1 MAEATDERTDLIRSR
16 VVSEE
21 EESGVE
27 DSPGRMAAME
37 VADAKDATKVEP
49 EVQQSALDWLLSDDP
64 EEDMGFEKFEID
76 VAPPGRE
83 SQWITWTVRPLNAE
97 ELKAARRLA
106 TGGNRQ
112 QRRSAQAAEPD
123 LSEVN
128 ARIVQIAT
136 IDPDLA
142 EAAQKKGIADP
153 VFILKHRFRNKPGL
167 VDQIA
172 SKVLTISGYEEEA
185 IRDPIEMR
193 AAGS

>member
-1 MAEATDERTDLIRSR
+1 MAEVTDERTDLFRSS
-16 VVSEE
+16 VVPEE
-21 EESGVE
+21 EESGLE
-27 DSPGRMAAME
+27 DSPGKVAAME
-37 VADAKDATKVEP
+37 VAATKDAAKVDP

-64 EEDMGFEKFEID
+64 DEDTGFEKFEID
-76 VAPPGRE
+76 IAPPGRD
-83 SQWITWTVRPLNAE
+83 SHWIKWTIRPLNAE

-106 TGGNRQ
+106 VGGNRQ
-112 QRRSAQAAEPD
+112 QRRSAQAADPD

-136 IDPDLA
+136 IDPDLN

-167 VDQIA
+167 LDQIA